1 MEEVWL
7 IKKILSILVNSTE
20 NGNFAYMVSGD
31 AVAYLSTLAAS
42 HGYDN
47 EWESRYE
54 LINKFLVEVI
64 SANKEIFSFY
74 STIAYSK
81 ANKVYYRDK
90 LITYSA

>member
-31 AVAYLSTLAAS
+31 DAAYLSTLAAS
-42 HGYDN
+42 HGYD
-47 EWESRYE
+47 ERESRYE
-54 LINKFLVEVI
+54 LITKFLVEVI
-64 SANKEIFSFY
+64 SANKEIFSLY
-74 STIAYSK
+74 SIIAYSK